1 MRPSSRK
8 FSYAS
13 VREES
18 GKLNSSSITSPS
30 TNNASDQD
38 TPQSFISSLSSEEL
52 EEVEWIAWPCSE
64 WCKSKGLC
72 SASDTSSHEE
82 HVQMRLDGY
91 ARSNPRKLE
100 KIIDEIERRRRAK
113 QSRTQS
119 FTRSLSASGRQR
131 TSSDLD
137 VWREKLKVVLAHH
150 MVEGL
155 EDAVLGDEEQHEHTH
170 HHPTSEPAPL
180 ETMPSEI
187 LDMIFSYVTVDYSS
201 DPFAR
206 PFTDLCSLALV
217 SKSVHTAAVRVMY
230 KHVSIPQSRTFAKFI
245 RSLAEDASLG
255 EVVHWLDFSHYSNM
269 GFGRARSTST
279 RTPFLTPATIK
290 ECLDRLPNLR
300 AFLVHE
306 HIDDELDVNVLA
318 KLLRM
323 PSMQALD
330 FTACSSKPFAD
341 AFTTVC
347 TLMPWRDTSMISLGV
362 FSHPLQRL
370 SLHECTTLQEP
381 VFEAL
386 LPRLTNLTHLDVAH
400 TLINDKALLS
410 IPASAQITHL
420 NLERCTRLTGSA
432 VVRFLTSHP
441 AARDTMVYL
450 NLSADS
456 SRHRLLSEEDVCRL
470 LAKLPPTLRSLNI
483 GGAKV
488 NPVHVPALQR
498 IATHVEEL
506 GLKAANLDLAKD
518 VSRILGVEDDNEASH
533 TSTVRYLDLTDVK
546 SVSQMS
552 LSYTSKIT
560 GHSTEPLEVI
570 EVGSSVLDEIKK
582 RNKFVR
588 NPEWLVREL
597 GRRGWYVRQRAA
609 SSLVPNQQDDGSRSW
624 KMGARWWGMRKIP
637 VVNQDV
643 GGMYGYFMFKRN

>member
-1 MRPSSRK
+1 MRPSPRK

-18 GKLNSSSITSPS
+18 GKSSKPHENGQD
-30 TNNASDQD
+30 TNPAPDQD
-38 TPQSFISSLSSEEL
+38 TPQSFVSSLSSEEL
-52 EEVEWIAWPCSE
+52 EEVESIAWPCSD
-64 WCKSKGLC
+64 WCKAKGLC
-72 SASDTSSHEE
+72 SASDKATHEE
-82 HVQMRLDGY
+82 HVQARLDDY
-91 ARSNPRKLE
+91 ARTNPRKLE
-100 KIIDEIERRRRAK
+100 KIIDEIERRRR
-113 QSRTQS
+113 SRKSRNQS
-119 FTRSLSASGRQR
+119 FGRSLSVDARPR

-137 VWREKLKVVLAHH
+137 IWRDKLKEVLAHH
-150 MVEGL
+150 MVEEL
-155 EDAVLGDEEQHEHTH
+155 EDAVISDEDLPEHTH
-170 HHPTSEPAPL
+170 HQQSSELAPL
-180 ETMPSEI
+180 EAMPTEI

-201 DPFAR
+201 DPFSR

-217 SKSVHTAAVRVMY
+217 SKSLHTAAVRVMY
-230 KHVSIPQSRTFAKFI
+230 RNVSIPQSRTFAKFN

-255 EVVHWLDFSHYSNM
+255 EVVHRLDFSHYSNM
-269 GFGRARSTST
+269 GFGRTRSTST

-290 ECLDRLPNLR
+290 ECLDRVPNLR

-306 HIDDELDVNVLA
+306 HVDDELDVNVIG

-323 PSMQALD
+323 PLMQALD
-330 FTACSSKPFAD
+330 FTACSSKPFTD

-347 TLMPWRDTSMISLGV
+347 TLMAWRDNSMISLGE
-362 FSHPLQRL
+362 FSHPLKRL

-456 SRHRLLSEEDVCRL
+456 STYRLLLEEDVARL
-470 LAKLPPTLRSLNI
+470 LAKLPTTLRSLNI

-488 NPVHVPALQR
+488 NPHHVPALQT

-506 GLKAANLDLAKD
+506 GLKAAKLDLAKD
-518 VSRILGVEDDNEASH
+518 VTRILGMPEGAPA
-533 TSTVRYLDLTDVK
+533 STVRYLDLTDVK
-546 SVSQMS
+546 SVTQMS
-552 LSYTSKIT
+552 LSYASKIT
-560 GHSTEPLEVI
+560 EQATEPLEAI
-570 EVGSSVLDEIKK
+570 EISASVLDEIKK
-582 RNKFVR
+582 RNR
-588 NPEWLVREL
+588 NVKNPAWDVREL
-597 GRRGWYVRQRAA
+597 GRRGWYVRQRT
-609 SSLVPNQQDDGSRSW
+609 STSTPDDGSRDW

-637 VVNQDV
+637 VVSQDV